1 MTPIYQTLEDR
12 GNREEVAIHGPYLC
26 RSVDEKGEKKS
37 GTREPWMGEGYYFW
51 DTRIEDAK
59 WWGDEI
65 YGDSRYIIGRTSFDE
80 QSELLFDTVGR
91 MADLDDFLKCIRL
104 LRDTFHPDRLTIPFV
119 IAFLRRAAD
128 FPYKAIRM
136 CPSPRRSSSDPDET
150 IEYPGGKA
158 TLLILRRVQI
168 CFFDKTLLTEP
179 FVIVY
184 PEETDLSGSIRGEN
198 I

>member
-65 YGDSRYIIGRTSFDE
+65 YGDSRYIIGRTTFDE
-80 QSELLFDTVGR
+80 QSGLLFDTVGR

-104 LRDTFHPDRLTIPFV
+104 LRDTYHPDRLTIPFV
-119 IAFLRRAAD
+119 IAFLRRTAD

-136 CPSPRRSSSDPDET
+136 CPSPRRSSSDPDEA

-168 CFFDKTLLTEP
+168 CFLTK
-179 FVIVY
+179 
-184 PEETDLSGSIRGEN
+184 LSSQSPSS
-198 I
+198 